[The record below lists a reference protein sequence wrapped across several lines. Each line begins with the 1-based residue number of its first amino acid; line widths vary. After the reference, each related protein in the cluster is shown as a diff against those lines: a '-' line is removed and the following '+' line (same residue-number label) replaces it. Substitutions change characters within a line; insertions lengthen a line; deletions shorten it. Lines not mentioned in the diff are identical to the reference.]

1 MIKEMK
7 AYLFAYPCLKRIY
20 KVLVADLCKHQVLHV
35 DLGSISQIDFARN
48 DEASQAR
55 TFNV

>member
-1 MIKEMK
+1 MK

-55 TFNV
+55 TFNI